1 MREARCRPTRGRR
14 ARPTSKVLSCPSW
27 NEVWTQRFLE
37 PDYPAF
43 LFQNLEPASPNT
55 ASPQPCM
62 EPPAEVAPCVSR
74 SVLSWTA
81 GAQRLGPQ
89 GPPGDL
95 REPHPGNPSGPRS
108 PFGFPG
114 TPGYPQ
120 GFPGTLGTPQ
130 GHPGNPKETQGPQ
143 GAFKGTHGAESKKIY
158 ARPEKHLNVVFRVV
172 KRGFA

>member
-89 GPPGDL
+89 GPPRGPQGTPP
-95 REPHPGNPSGPRS
+95 REPKWTQEPLRVPRDPRVS
-108 PFGFPG
+108 PRIPRDPRDPPG
-114 TPGYPQ
+114 TPREPQ
-120 GFPGTLGTPQ
+120 GNPGTP
-130 GHPGNPKETQGPQ
+130 
-143 GAFKGTHGAESKKIY
+143 
-158 ARPEKHLNVVFRVV
+158 
-172 KRGFA
+172 RGL